1 MAGLSESHVEEATL
15 EWLAE
20 LGYAVLHGPDISP
33 DGPTPERV
41 SHDQVLLN
49 VRLREALGRLNPNL
63 PAETLEEVLRKV
75 QADRDPLAHRR
86 EPPPPPLSHRGRA
99 DRGRP

>member
-1 MAGLSESHVEEATL
+1 MSGISESHVEEAAL

-41 SHDQVLLN
+41 SHDQVC
-49 VRLREALGRLNPNL
+49 
-63 PAETLEEVLRKV
+63 
-75 QADRDPLAHRR
+75 
-86 EPPPPPLSHRGRA
+86 
-99 DRGRP
+99 